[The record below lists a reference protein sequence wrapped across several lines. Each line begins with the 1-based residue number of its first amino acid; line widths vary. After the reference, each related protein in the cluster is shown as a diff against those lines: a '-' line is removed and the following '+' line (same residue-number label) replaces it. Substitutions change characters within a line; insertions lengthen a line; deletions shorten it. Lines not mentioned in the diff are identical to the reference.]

1 MRNDFILKRTEKLR
15 KEMAKTDSNAF
26 VVLADESYNW
36 ETLYYLSGFR
46 GTSGALIVYKDSS
59 ELILDGRYIVQGE
72 RQSPHRISSQKSSLI
87 DDVIESISG
96 HGVQKILCEA
106 SKTSHSTWEKLS
118 SAKNTRWSDGTYL
131 ASELRRSKDEY
142 EVQCILKAGEIAA
155 DAFMETLN
163 LVKPGMTEKEF
174 EALLNFNINKAGG
187 ETGFDMIVASGTRS
201 SMPHGRAT
209 DKKMVKG
216 EWVTVDFGVRHMGY
230 FCDITRN
237 FSFGEPD
244 PRAKEYHD
252 ILTESHHAAAKALCS
267 GVKGTDVYKVAYDVL
282 ESKGLGIYFTHGL
295 GHGLGIEIHEMPYLS
310 SKHSYELKSNDVV
323 TIEPGIY
330 IDGWGGLRL
339 EDDYLIIEEEGR
351 RLTEKL
357 NQSFY
362 CV

>member
-1 MRNDFILKRTEKLR
+1 MSNEFILKRAEKLR
-15 KEMAKTDSNAF
+15 KEMAKTGTDAF
-26 VVLADESYNW
+26 VVLTDESYNW

-46 GTSGALIVYKDSS
+46 GTSGALVVYKDSS
-59 ELILDGRYIVQGE
+59 ELILDGRYIEQGE
-72 RQSPHRISSQKSSLI
+72 KQSPHRVSSQKSSLI
-87 DDVIESISG
+87 DDLIESISS
-96 HGVQKILCEA
+96 HGAQKILCEA

-131 ASELRRSKDEY
+131 VSGLRRSKDEH
-142 EVQCILKAGEIAA
+142 EVRCIVKAGEVAS
-155 DAFMETLN
+155 DAFLETLD
-163 LVKPGMTEKEF
+163 LVRPGMTEKEF
-174 EALLNFNINKAGG
+174 EALLNFNINKFGG

-252 ILTESHHAAAKALCS
+252 ILAESHHAAVRALRS
-267 GVKGTDVYKVAYDVL
+267 GAKGTEVYKTAYDVL
-282 ESKGLGIYFTHGL
+282 ESMVLGRYFTHGL
-295 GHGLGIEIHEMPYLS
+295 GHGLGLEIHEIPYLS
-310 SKHSYELKSNDVV
+310 SKYSYELKLNDVV

-339 EDDYLIIEEEGR
+339 EDDYLIIEEAGT

-357 NQSFY
+357 DQTFY
-362 CV
+362 RV